1 VIDMPN
7 YTQIPNVYFD
17 EIMQHLNGSE
27 NLVFLVIMRKT
38 FGWKKNKDKISYTQ
52 IIKMSGLAKSTVC
65 SALKTLEEMGYI
77 ILEKNGQ
84 SIFYSVNISDVTGTK
99 IEPVRK
105 SNRYENRTGTVPKI
119 EPVEEKTVP
128 KIEHTKEKNINKTKE
143 IYCEIE
149 NAYIEAFKTVL
160 PKGEPF
166 IDYPKVRARQKA
178 LLTRMTKEKII
189 QAINAAKKDEWIIS
203 NGFSLMVILGD
214 FQLNKLL
221 NGKPYSPQ
229 KEFREIGSYSRP
241 RCECGGEINP
251 GGFCTRCGKEIS

>member
-1 VIDMPN
+1 MIDMPN

-105 SNRYENRTGTVPKI
+105 SNRYCTENRTG
-119 EPVEEKTVP
+119 
-128 KIEHTKEKNINKTKE
+128 
-143 IYCEIE
+143 
-149 NAYIEAFKTVL
+149 
-160 PKGEPF
+160 
-166 IDYPKVRARQKA
+166 
-178 LLTRMTKEKII
+178 
-189 QAINAAKKDEWIIS
+189 
-203 NGFSLMVILGD
+203 
-214 FQLNKLL
+214 
-221 NGKPYSPQ
+221 
-229 KEFREIGSYSRP
+229 
-241 RCECGGEINP
+241 
-251 GGFCTRCGKEIS
+251 